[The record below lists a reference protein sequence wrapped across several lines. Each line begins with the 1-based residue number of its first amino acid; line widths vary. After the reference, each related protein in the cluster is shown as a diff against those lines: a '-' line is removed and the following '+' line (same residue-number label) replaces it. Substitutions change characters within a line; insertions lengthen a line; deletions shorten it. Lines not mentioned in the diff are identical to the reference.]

1 VGAILFTL
9 TTGFV
14 VDHFH
19 SYTPILV
26 AAALLPVL
34 STAILFF
41 LGGPIHRLSL
51 PETSR

>member
-1 VGAILFTL
+1 
-9 TTGFV
+9 V

-34 STAILFF
+34 ATAILFF

-51 PETSR
+51 QESSR